1 MGKNSA
7 PPRFR
12 RTQRRKK
19 PGAGWKINFNDG
31 PPPRSA
37 GKWESSTQPRHS
49 PPANAVLREKTS
61 FSARK
66 HHSPRENAIL
76 REKTPFSARKR
87 RSPPENAVL
96 REKSPFSARKRRS
109 PPTNAVYRRKM
120 GKFDDRTPI
129 SRGEP
134 QGKLIKRGFQPWK
147 RPTGGRWPS
156 AKTAVHAASKA
167 WLFFVKISR

>member
-31 PPPRSA
+31 PPPRNA
-37 GKWESSTQPRHS
+37 GKWESSKQPRHS
-49 PPANAVLREKTS
+49 PPANTVLREKTS

-66 HHSPRENAIL
+66 RHSPRENVI
-76 REKTPFSARKR
+76 
-87 RSPPENAVL
+87 L
-96 REKSPFSARKRRS
+96 REKSPFSARKRSS

-120 GKFDDRTPI
+120 GKFDDRTLI

-134 QGKLIKRGFQPWK
+134 QGKLIKRGFPPRT
-147 RPTGGRWPS
+147 RPTGG
-156 AKTAVHAASKA
+156 KTASLRWEMGIPRGKPCA
-167 WLFFVKISR
+167 WANERLPLPPT